1 MFAIVFL
8 PALAGRKHEP
18 LSYVGHAARPVPVEF
33 RAALPSLEALDDRL
47 DLKELSLGVLL
58 VRRTGQRTFGAGAQR
73 LLKVGDV
80 AIRRRLGEQR
90 DVTTGV
96 VIDRVQRVVDG
107 VDAFADSL
115 ALAVQLGLEV
125 RNFADGVLVE

>member
-58 VRRTGQRTFGAGAQR
+58 VRRTGQRTFGAGAPPIDLCAR
-73 LLKVGDV
+73 VMVDTV
-80 AIRRRLGEQR
+80 ADHLRG
-90 DVTTGV
+90 TTTLQEV
-96 VIDRVQRVVDG
+96 HRVQRVVD
-107 VDAFADSL
+107 
-115 ALAVQLGLEV
+115 
-125 RNFADGVLVE
+125 